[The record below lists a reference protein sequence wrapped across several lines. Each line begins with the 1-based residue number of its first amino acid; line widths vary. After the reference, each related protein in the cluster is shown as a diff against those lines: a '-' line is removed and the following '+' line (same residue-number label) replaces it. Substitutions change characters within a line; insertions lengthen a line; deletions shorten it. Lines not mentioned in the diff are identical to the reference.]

1 MNETS
6 TETSTETRLDLERYV
21 DEVRRELADLP
32 GEAQE
37 ELTEGL
43 AADLAE
49 LVEDRGS
56 GALPRPEQYAAELR
70 ASAGLPPATRRPL
83 LAPDWWRPGWD
94 VAVAALPAWWVAR
107 AWVWVMLLH
116 VALWGQQP
124 WHYDVAW
131 LPTSSWGV
139 GMLLWTVASVISI
152 QVGRGKLWP
161 GTRRTTAAIVALV
174 AIDVATLAGGVV
186 VWDQVDRVLDTE
198 AQSWDG
204 NDVNPAVVT
213 YQDRQSCTLMVFDKT
228 GKRLRDVTIEDQS
241 GRLLPQRNRSC

>member
-1 MNETS
+1 MNDTMPIS
-6 TETSTETRLDLERYV
+6 GPILGIDLDRYV

-32 GEAQE
+32 DEVRE

-43 AADLAE
+43 TADLAE
-49 LVEDRGS
+49 LVEERGS
-56 GALPRPEQYAAELR
+56 GALPRPEEYAAELR

-83 LAPDWWRPGWD
+83 LAPDWWRPAWE

-107 AWVWVMLLH
+107 AWAWVMLLH
-116 VALWGQQP
+116 VAIWGQTP
-124 WHYDVAW
+124 DAYDVAW

-139 GMLLWTVASVISI
+139 GLLLWASASVVSI
-152 QVGRGKLWP
+152 QIGRGKLWP
-161 GTRRTTAAIVALV
+161 GTRRTTAAIVAWV

-186 VWDQVDRVLDTE
+186 VWDQMDRVLDTE

-204 NDVNPAVVT
+204 NDTNPAVIT
-213 YQDRQSCTLMVFDKT
+213 YLDQQSCSLRVFDAE
-228 GKRLRDVTIEDQS
+228 GKRLHNVTIEDQS